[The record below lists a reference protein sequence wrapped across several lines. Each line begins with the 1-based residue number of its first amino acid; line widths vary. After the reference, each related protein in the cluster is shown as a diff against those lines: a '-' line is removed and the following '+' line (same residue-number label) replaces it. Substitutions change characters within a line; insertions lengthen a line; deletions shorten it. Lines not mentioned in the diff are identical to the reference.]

1 MPGFLLDLDG
11 TLYHGD
17 RPIPHA
23 AEFIRWSRDRRFPFL
38 FVTNN
43 SSRTPGQVAEHL
55 LRTGIEA
62 SAEEVLSSA
71 QAAAMHLKSD
81 RPDGGSVYCIGEE
94 GLRLA
99 LEEAGFT
106 LAAEAGDQG
115 IAAVVQGIDRSFH
128 YDKFAEGRAIHP
140 SRCPVRADE
149 PGSSAAVERRADA
162 RRRHYCRRH

>member
-23 AEFIRWSRDRRFPFL
+23 AEFIRWARDRRFPFL

-71 QAAAMHLKSD
+71 QAAAMHLKS
-81 RPDGGSVYCIGEE
+81 RPAGRRFCLLHRGRRTSAGAGGGRLYVGGRGWGPRYCG
-94 GLRLA
+94 R
-99 LEEAGFT
+99 
-106 LAAEAGDQG
+106 
-115 IAAVVQGIDRSFH
+115 RS
-128 YDKFAEGRAIHP
+128 
-140 SRCPVRADE
+140 
-149 PGSSAAVERRADA
+149 
-162 RRRHYCRRH
+162 RH